1 MGHTVDV
8 RVYTDR
14 LEVRYRGQ
22 VVQTMPRLRKEDDH
36 RIDYRHVIG
45 WLGRKPGAFARYRY
59 RDDLFPCVTFRR
71 AYDRLQ
77 ATHGE
82 RADVE
87 YLRILQLAAP
97 AGEQRVLDV
106 VTTLLQMPSRFE
118 YVAVQASVSPPAV
131 AIPILHIP
139 VPDLRVY
146 DTLLVGAV
154 A

>member
-8 RVYTDR
+8 RVYADR

-22 VVQTMPRLRKEDDH
+22 VVQTMARLRKEEDH

-45 WLGRKPGAFARYRY
+45 WLVRKPGAFARYRY
-59 RDDLFPCVTFRR
+59 REDLFPCVTFRR

-87 YLRILQLAAP
+87 YLRILQLAAM
-97 AGEQRVLDV
+97 AGEHRVLDV
-106 VTTLLQMPSRFE
+106 VTALLDARRASSTSRCKLGSHRQRSRFRPSTSRSRIC
-118 YVAVQASVSPPAV
+118 ACMTRS
-131 AIPILHIP
+131 
-139 VPDLRVY
+139 
-146 DTLLVGAV
+146 
-154 A
+154 